1 MINKVMQSAQQAVA
15 DIPDGA
21 TVLVGGFSGAGVPE
35 VLIGALVEHGAR
47 ELTVVHNNA
56 GNAMTGVA
64 RLLAAGLVRKVI
76 CSFPRSWQSEVFET
90 LYRDKKVELECVP
103 QGTLAE
109 RLRAGGS
116 GLGGIFTPTGYG
128 TELAEGKETREIDGR
143 GYVLEKALTGDFAL
157 VKARRADRWG
167 NLQYR
172 MTARNFGP
180 VMCMAGKTTIVE
192 VDEIMPLGMLDPE
205 SVVTS
210 GAFVQRV
217 VTADGVAQ

>member
-47 ELTVVHNNA
+47 DLTVVHNNA

>member
-1 MINKVMQSAQQAVA
+1 MLNKVYSRALEAVS
-15 DIPDGA
+15 DLPDGA
-21 TVLVGGFSGAGVPE
+21 TVLIGGFSGAGVPE
-35 VLIGALVEHGAR
+35 LLITALIEHGAK

-64 RLLAAGLVRKVI
+64 RLLAAGQVRKVI
-76 CSFPRSWQSEVFET
+76 CSFPRSWESHVFES
-90 LYRDKKVELECVP
+90 LYRAGKVQLECVP

-116 GLGGIFTPTGYG
+116 GLGPFFTPTGYG
-128 TELAEGKETREIDGR
+128 TELADGKETRVVEGR
-143 GYVLEKALTGDFAL
+143 GYVLEQPLRGDFAL

-180 VMCMAGKTTIVE
+180 AMCMAGGVTIVE
-192 VDEIMPLGMLDPE
+192 VDEVVPLGTLDPE
-205 SVVTS
+205 TIVTS
-210 GAFVQRV
+210 AAFVQRIV
-217 VTADGVAQ
+217 SLKGANP

>member
-47 ELTVVHNNA
+47 DLTVVHNNA

-128 TELAEGKETREIDGR
+128 TELADGKETREIDGR
-143 GYVLEKALTGDFAL
+143 GYVFEKALTGDFAF

-180 VMCMAGKTTIVE
+180 VMCMAGRTTIVE
-192 VDEIMPLGMLDPE
+192 VDEVMPLGMLDPE

-217 VTADGVAQ
+217 VTAEGVAQ

>member
-1 MINKVMQSAQQAVA
+1 MLNKVYSRALEAVS
-15 DIPDGA
+15 DLPDGA
-21 TVLVGGFSGAGVPE
+21 TVLIGGFSGAGVPE
-35 VLIGALVEHGAR
+35 VLITALIEHGAK

-64 RLLAAGLVRKVI
+64 RLLAAGQVRKVI
-76 CSFPRSWQSEVFET
+76 CSFPRSWESHVFES
-90 LYRDKKVELECVP
+90 LYRAGKVQLECVP

-116 GLGGIFTPTGYG
+116 GLGPFFTPTGYG
-128 TELAEGKETREIDGR
+128 TELADGKETRIVEGR
-143 GYVLEKALTGDFAL
+143 GYVLEQPLRGDFAL

-180 VMCMAGKTTIVE
+180 AMCMAGGVTIVE
-192 VDEIMPLGMLDPE
+192 VDEVVPLGTLDPE
-205 SVVTS
+205 TIVTS
-210 GAFVQRV
+210 AAFVQRIV
-217 VTADGVAQ
+217 SLKGANP

>member
-47 ELTVVHNNA
+47 DLTVVHNNA

-128 TELAEGKETREIDGR
+128 TQLADGKETREIDGR
-143 GYVLEKALTGDFAL
+143 GYVFEKALTGDFAL

-180 VMCMAGKTTIVE
+180 VMCMAGRTTIVE
-192 VDEIMPLGMLDPE
+192 VDEVMPLGMLDPE
-205 SVVTS
+205 SIVTS

>member
-1 MINKVMQSAQQAVA
+1 MLNKVYSRALEAVS
-15 DIPDGA
+15 DLPDGA
-21 TVLVGGFSGAGVPE
+21 TVLIGGFSGAGVPE
-35 VLIGALVEHGAR
+35 VLITALIEHGAK

-64 RLLAAGLVRKVI
+64 RLLAAGQVRKVI
-76 CSFPRSWQSEVFET
+76 CSFPRSWESHVFES
-90 LYRDKKVELECVP
+90 LYRAGKVQLECVP

-116 GLGGIFTPTGYG
+116 GLGPFFTPTGYG
-128 TELAEGKETREIDGR
+128 TELADGKETRIVEGR
-143 GYVLEKALTGDFAL
+143 GYVLEQPLRGDFAL

-180 VMCMAGKTTIVE
+180 AMCMAGGVTIVE
-192 VDEIMPLGMLDPE
+192 VDDVVPLGTLDPE
-205 SVVTS
+205 TIVTS
-210 GAFVQRV
+210 AAFVQRIV
-217 VTADGVAQ
+217 SLKGANP

>member
-1 MINKVMQSAQQAVA
+1 MLNKVYSRALEAVS
-15 DIPDGA
+15 DLPDGA
-21 TVLVGGFSGAGVPE
+21 TVLIGGFSGAGVPE
-35 VLIGALVEHGAR
+35 VLITALIEHGAK

-64 RLLAAGLVRKVI
+64 RLLAAGQVRKVI
-76 CSFPRSWQSEVFET
+76 CSFPRSWESHVFES
-90 LYRDKKVELECVP
+90 LYRAGKVQLECVP

-116 GLGGIFTPTGYG
+116 GLGPFFTPTGYG
-128 TELAEGKETREIDGR
+128 TELADGKETRIVEGR
-143 GYVLEKALTGDFAL
+143 GYVLEQPLRGDFAL

-180 VMCMAGKTTIVE
+180 AMCMAVGVTIVE
-192 VDEIMPLGMLDPE
+192 VDEVVPLGTLDPE
-205 SVVTS
+205 TIVTS
-210 GAFVQRV
+210 AAFVQRIV
-217 VTADGVAQ
+217 SLKGANP

>member
-1 MINKVMQSAQQAVA
+1 MLNKVYSRALEAVS
-15 DIPDGA
+15 DLPDGA
-21 TVLVGGFSGAGVPE
+21 TVLIGGFSGAGVPE
-35 VLIGALVEHGAR
+35 VLVTALIEHGAK

-64 RLLAAGLVRKVI
+64 RLLAAGQVRKVI
-76 CSFPRSWQSEVFET
+76 CSFPRSWESHVFES
-90 LYRDKKVELECVP
+90 LYRAGKVQLECVP

-116 GLGGIFTPTGYG
+116 GLGPFFTPTGYG
-128 TELAEGKETREIDGR
+128 TELADGKETRIVEGR
-143 GYVLEKALTGDFAL
+143 GYVLEQPLRGDFAL

-180 VMCMAGKTTIVE
+180 AMCMAGGVTIVE
-192 VDEIMPLGMLDPE
+192 VDEVVPLGTLDPE
-205 SVVTS
+205 TIVTS
-210 GAFVQRV
+210 AAFVQRIV
-217 VTADGVAQ
+217 SLKGANP